1 MWGASEARLANAII
15 RGYNLM
21 GSGVNRLLIVKQG
34 EQAKVE
40 GEIFRKTLSKQWVID
55 HPIVP

>member
-1 MWGASEARLANAII
+1 
-15 RGYNLM
+15 M